1 MDVCMHMCV
10 RCTNTNITNIYMYM
24 YGLTCAHTHI
34 YIYIYIT
41 CVCPLSAS
49 AMRLRLVTTAEFI
62 EVNGA
67 SPITQIAGFSPWRT
81 FL

>member
-1 MDVCMHMCV
+1 MYKYKVYKMYIQDVQQHMSSLGAFAV
-10 RCTNTNITNIYMYM
+10 R
-24 YGLTCAHTHI
+24 
-34 YIYIYIT
+34 
-41 CVCPLSAS
+41 P
-49 AMRLRLVTTAEFI
+49 RLVTTAEFI